1 MFDAAIAASIRARTN
16 HVEDFQISLMFA
28 IWEGGKNRKREELS
42 NARQMREIV
51 MIISMYVFSKKN
63 TIRK

>member
-28 IWEGGKNRKREELS
+28 IWEGGKNRRREELS
-42 NARQMREIV
+42 NAR
-51 MIISMYVFSKKN
+51 
-63 TIRK
+63 

>member
-28 IWEGGKNRKREELS
+28 IWKGGKNRKREELS

-51 MIISMYVFSKKN
+51 DYKYVRIFSKKN
-63 TIRK
+63 TITK